1 MKQTK
6 RLHLLSVLAVLFCCS
21 IQFSSLQAQIFVDQ
35 DATGTNDGSSWTN
48 AFTELSPALAMA
60 GPQDFIWVAKG
71 TYLPDTVSSAHFLIS
86 QDIQLYGGFNGT
98 ETLLSERDPSLYA
111 TILSGDLLGN
121 DSTGNFQ
128 INRTD
133 NSNSVLIITTA
144 VTSAC
149 VINGF
154 TIQNGHADSVG
165 VAVGG
170 AIRCEGSPTISNCL
184 FTENYATD
192 FGGAIY
198 LIGSGASGLTLDNC
212 LFINNHCDDRG
223 GAINI
228 LNAIAASDTVLITDC
243 FFSGNKALLGGGGIR
258 LRSSDLIVTNTRFE
272 GNEAEVI
279 GGGMV
284 IFQTQNVRY
293 TEIVDCEFLNN
304 RSGDLAGGLFFET
317 ENALGASYQI
327 SGCVFDGNYAQES
340 GGAIMIFTDANNGN
354 SASGQ
359 ILNNIFTN
367 NRTIGRGAA
376 IRFAFGGANSSALVD
391 SCLFQFN
398 QTGDSLRGGFAI
410 YANSFNQRGTLT
422 ITDSEFFANRGTDG
436 GSLGILTENQ
446 GEWNAMIQGCDF
458 IQNESVL
465 STAAIGSSS
474 IFGSINTSIHIDQ
487 CRFEENRVTGAADSL
502 QNTFGAGTVTF
513 GSNTPAYQASITRS
527 EFTRNQFPGGSA
539 AFGFYDFNMNSQA
552 LNSSL
557 TMESCLFTEHDSS
570 AAVMSFE
577 NFFPGSPNLIEA
589 TLTNLTFADN
599 NMPAIQSKDS
609 MLVILRNSI
618 LHSPNHPDL
627 VLSAGVGFTSEGGN
641 LISDSSAISI
651 LAAGDLYGIDPM
663 FSGEGPTPYQLAFGS
678 PAVDLGLPFP
688 GLEMTDKDLA
698 GNDRI
703 QGLTIDAGAYES
715 PFTTSIGRRIPLTTG
730 LTTYPNPIDREVYVE
745 LSNDMTGDISV
756 ELYSLTGQLI
766 QQYQV
771 TKQQPE
777 ETWTLTVPKMISG
790 FYQLVV
796 SDGMTSVQTRILKR

>member
-340 GGAIMIFTDANNGN
+340 GGAIMMFTDANNGN

-359 ILNNIFTN
+359 ILNSIFTN

-376 IRFAFGGANSSALVD
+376 IRFAFGGASSSALVD

-410 YANSFNQRGTLT
+410 YANSFNQRGALT

-436 GSLGILTENQ
+436 GVLGIQTENL
-446 GEWNAMIQGCDF
+446 GEWDAKIQGCDF
-458 IQNESVL
+458 IQNESLL
-465 STAAIGSSS
+465 STAAIGASSV
-474 IFGSINTSIHIDQ
+474 FGSINTSINVDQ
-487 CRFEENRVTGAADSL
+487 CRFEENFIIGARDSL
-502 QNTFGAGTVTF
+502 QDIPGAAAVTF
-513 GSNTPAYQASITRS
+513 ASNTPAYHATITRS
-527 EFTRNQFPGGSA
+527 EFIRNQNPEGPA
-539 AFGFYDFNMNSQA
+539 AFAFYDFTMNPLAQ
-552 LNSSL
+552 NSSL
-557 TMESCLFTEHDSS
+557 EMESCLFAKHDSS

-577 NFFPGSPNLIEA
+577 NFFPGSPNLLEA

-599 NMPAIQSKDS
+599 SMPAIQSEDS

-618 LHSPNHPDL
+618 LYSPNHPDL
-627 VLSAGVGFTSEGGN
+627 VLGAGVGFTSESGN
-641 LISDSSAISI
+641 IFSDSSANSI
-651 LAAGDLYGIDPM
+651 LAVGDLSGIDPL
-663 FSGEGPTPYQLAFGS
+663 FSGEDPAPYQLAFGS
-678 PAVDLGLPFP
+678 PGVDLGAPFP
-688 GLEMTDKDLA
+688 GFDMTDKDLA

-703 QGLTIDAGAYES
+703 QGLNIDAGAYES
-715 PFTTSIGRRIPLTTG
+715 PFTTSVQEQMAANTG
-730 LTTYPNPIDREVYVE
+730 LSTYPNPVDQEVFVA
-745 LSNDMTGDISV
+745 LDNDMTGTLFV
-756 ELYSLTGQLI
+756 ELYAFTGQLI
-766 QQYQV
+766 KQYKV
-771 TKQQPE
+771 TKQKPTE
-777 ETWTLTVPKMISG
+777 IWRLTVPEMISG
-790 FYQLVV
+790 YYHLIIKDQ
-796 SDGMTSVQTRILKR
+796 DRQVQTRILKR